1 MWIET
6 QCHIE
11 GIKRLFRSTER
22 VEHRPF
28 AVPGGGIV
36 RLQLQCPVECGE
48 RVLAALQRTQR
59 RTFPIPGN
67 NQRRVQLQRAIK
79 RVQRFGVALQQPLCQ
94 PSSLPA
100 KRVRV
105 IELECLRVD
114 LLRLVQPFL
123 RIQRMRL
130 FQQQVRPG
138 RCSIGTGASIG
149 IAYARSRSHILIA
162 QAWLGM

>member
-6 QCHIE
+6 QCHIK

-36 RLQLQCPVECGE
+36 RLQLLCPVECGE

-79 RVQRFGVALQQPLCQ
+79 RVQRLGVALQQPLCQ
-94 PSSLPA
+94 PASLPA

-105 IELECLRVD
+105 IELERLRALSGTIMPRRAAPGPTGNSATNPARPAPCAD
-114 LLRLVQPFL
+114 LPAWS
-123 RIQRMRL
+123 I
-130 FQQQVRPG
+130 PG
-138 RCSIGTGASIG
+138 RQSPLPAAGPP
-149 IAYARSRSHILIA
+149 RKV
-162 QAWLGM
+162 